1 MKIATLGPKGTFSHQ
16 AVQLVKKD
24 AEIIFCKTIHDVL
37 EKVQN
42 KEAKWGVVPI
52 ENSVA
57 GTMGLTLDAL
67 MEFDLSICKE
77 KIVPIRHNLVVCS
90 YFGISK
96 IPKSYRSP
104 KGVCSNSSEIKKIYI
119 HPQTYAQCEHYLK
132 KNYPNCEFM
141 ETSSNGKSAELL
153 LSSCKS
159 DEARLPTPARSPSL
173 RSGASGREGEAN
185 GGQAAV
191 VPELAAKIYKLK
203 IIQKDIQD
211 NKFNVTRF
219 VVLAKNGGRKT
230 GYDRTS
236 IALYPQIDRPGLLY
250 DLLGEFAKRKI
261 NLTKIES
268 RPSKGKLGDYI
279 FFIDFQ
285 GHIEDPKVKQS
296 LKALEKVAFLR
307 ILGSYPRKY

>member
-16 AVQLVKKD
+16 AAQLVKKD
-24 AEIIFCKTIHDVL
+24 AEIIFCKTIHNVL
-37 EKVQN
+37 ETVQN
-42 KEAKWGVVPI
+42 KKAEWAVVPI

-77 KIVPIRHNLVVCS
+77 KIVPIRHNLVVCN

-119 HPQTYAQCEHYLK
+119 HPQTYAQCEHYLE
-132 KNYPNCEFM
+132 KNYPHCEFI

-159 DEARLPTPARSPSL
+159 GEVCLPLKGTSGQARLQRYACIS
-173 RSGASGREGEAN
+173 
-185 GGQAAV
+185 GQAAV

-219 VVLAKNGGRKT
+219 IVLAENGVRKT

-285 GHIEDPKVKQS
+285 GHIEDLKVKEA